1 MFYDWACSYR
11 CMVKIVSTCNQTRV
25 WEAESI
31 FDHPVLRTNICDRL
45 NAPEQ
50 RLSIHNFNISPNQRH
65 LQDIWDTINLLTR
78 TRGREEI
85 KAACVSCISFNQTS
99 HFYTPPPCHPFQVDT
114 FPPPLHPQS
123 LPLPP
128 LYPPL
133 LPAHCCH
140 PLPPHCHPNKQE
152 KKQTNSYSAFQSQSV
167 HSQTGW
173 LFWSSALTSSSLPSS
188 SSPSSDSSLS
198 SKNLDLESPAALE
211 DKEEQEG
218 PASPSPL
225 PAFSSPLELP
235 EPPQS
240 AAVEEK
246 QGQHEALHKR
256 KTDSKLVEMR
266 VKEVCAQDFSCSK
279 INSVFSAHYPASHN
293 TCFFIDRNITVRDS
307 KLHTWTAAF
316 TSSCSPTGSQ
326 LRPACSS
333 FAFFQLPI
341 ALLFHLSIYPILL
354 LPFPTFAFV
363 SCRLGVRACRLLG
376 SRTKNKTERGNKEES
391 NAQPW
396 RL

>member
-50 RLSIHNFNISPNQRH
+50 RLSIHNFNISPNQCH

-152 KKQTNSYSAFQSQSV
+152 KNKQTVTVLFKVRVFTAKQDGYSGLLLSPL
-167 HSQTGW
+167 HHYPPP
-173 LFWSSALTSSSLPSS
+173 LLPPQIPRCHRKIWTWNLLLPWRTKRSKRDLHLLRPCQPFPLHW
-188 SSPSSDSSLS
+188 SSPS
-198 SKNLDLESPAALE
+198 
-211 DKEEQEG
+211 
-218 PASPSPL
+218 
-225 PAFSSPLELP
+225 
-235 EPPQS
+235 
-240 AAVEEK
+240 
-246 QGQHEALHKR
+246 LH
-256 KTDSKLVEMR
+256 
-266 VKEVCAQDFSCSK
+266 
-279 INSVFSAHYPASHN
+279 
-293 TCFFIDRNITVRDS
+293 
-307 KLHTWTAAF
+307 
-316 TSSCSPTGSQ
+316 SQ
-326 LRPACSS
+326 L
-333 FAFFQLPI
+333 L
-341 ALLFHLSIYPILL
+341 
-354 LPFPTFAFV
+354 
-363 SCRLGVRACRLLG
+363 
-376 SRTKNKTERGNKEES
+376 
-391 NAQPW
+391 
-396 RL
+396 